1 MNPAAGPVRPS
12 HTRVMGVLNVTPD
25 SFSDGGQWL
34 EPRAAVRHG
43 LDLLN
48 QGAEILDVGGE
59 STRPGATRPV
69 AEEEL
74 RRVMPVIT
82 ELAASGALLS
92 IDTMRAA
99 VAREAVAAGAR
110 IVNDV
115 SGGLADPAMLPTV
128 AELGVDYL
136 CQHWRGPSVVMNSLA
151 TYTQVVPEVVAEL
164 RRRIDAC
171 LAAGIEAEHLII
183 DPGLGFAKRPE
194 HDWALVAHLDALTG
208 LGYRVV
214 IGASRKRFLGA
225 LPQAR
230 PVEQRDAATAAVSVI
245 CAQHG
250 IWAVRTHEVPSQV
263 DAIAVVERLAQEP

>member
-1 MNPAAGPVRPS
+1 M
-12 HTRVMGVLNVTPD
+12 TPD

-34 EPRAAVRHG
+34 QPQAAIRHG
-43 LDLLN
+43 LDLLD
-48 QGAEILDVGGE
+48 QGAEVLDVGGE

-82 ELAASGALLS
+82 ELAARGATLS
-92 IDTMRAA
+92 IDTVRAG
-99 VAREAVAAGAR
+99 VAREAVSAGAR

-115 SGGLADPAMLPTV
+115 SGGLADPRMLPTV
-128 AELGVDYL
+128 ADLGVDYL
-136 CQHWRGPSVVMNSLA
+136 CQHWRGPSAVMNSLA
-151 TYTQVVPEVVAEL
+151 TYTDVVAEVVAEL

-171 LAAGIEAEHLII
+171 LAVGIAADHLII

-194 HDWALVAHLDALTG
+194 HDWALLAHVDALTG

-225 LPQAR
+225 LPQGR
-230 PVEQRDAATAAVSVI
+230 PVDQRDAATAAVSVI